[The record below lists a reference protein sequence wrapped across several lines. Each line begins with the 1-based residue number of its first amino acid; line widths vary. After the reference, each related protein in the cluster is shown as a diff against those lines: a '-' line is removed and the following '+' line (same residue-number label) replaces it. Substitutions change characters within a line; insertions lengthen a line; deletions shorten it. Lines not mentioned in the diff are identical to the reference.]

1 MTARTRNIIALAAV
15 AAIVSFAYW
24 NRSRRSQDPE
34 GAPPAAAE
42 STEAADPTE
51 AVLDE
56 LIEIPDSAAALDEA
70 PIPAA
75 TPGRPRLV
83 DLGATEC
90 TACKMLA
97 PILDEL
103 REEYRDRLDVVFIDV
118 WKNPS
123 AKDPYNIRLI
133 PTQILFDGSGAEVWR
148 HEGFIFKDDL
158 KAAFAEKV
166 GVQ

>member
-1 MTARTRNIIALAAV
+1 MSARNRNVFALLAV
-15 AAIVSFAYW
+15 AAIVAIAYW
-24 NRSRRSQDPE
+24 NRSR
-34 GAPPAAAE
+34 
-42 STEAADPTE
+42 EAAGPEETPATVSTAPARE
-51 AVLDE
+51 ADDATLDE
-56 LIEIPDSAAALDEA
+56 LLDAPESVVDIDEE

-83 DLGATEC
+83 DLGSTGC
-90 TACKMLA
+90 TACTMLA

-103 REEYRDRLDVVFIDV
+103 REEYRGRLDVVFIDTG
-118 WKNPS
+118 KNPS
-123 AKDPYNIRLI
+123 AKGSYKIRLI

-166 GVQ
+166 GVR